1 MANIHPTAHV
11 DPLCQLADD
20 VEIGPLCVLTG
31 ACRLDA
37 GVRLLGSVTMRGPVH
52 LHAGVTVYPYAA
64 LGFPPQDL
72 KVTPEDPTAGVVVH
86 QDTVIREQAVVHAA
100 SNTETPTT
108 VGPRNF
114 LMATSHVGHDC
125 ITGADCILVTY
136 AGLSGHVTLGDNVV
150 VSGQAGV
157 HQHCKVGRLAFLSG
171 GVQVSTDIPPF
182 CTVNERN
189 RLGSVNLV
197 GMRRGGIPREH
208 ITQTRRFFR
217 EALAPSIPTKDMLEA
232 LDETL
237 SQEDCPPLAE
247 MREFI
252 ANATRGV
259 CPGAGRPPRMFAAF
273 LRHARRTGADLDQLA
288 KEAEREN

>member
-1 MANIHPTAHV
+1 MPTIHPTAHV
-11 DPLCQLADD
+11 DPECCLADD

-31 ACRLDA
+31 PCRLDA
-37 GVRLLGSVTMRGPVH
+37 GVRLLSHVTLRGPVH
-52 LHAGVTVYPYAA
+52 LHPGVTVYPHAA
-64 LGFPPQDL
+64 LGYPPQDL

-86 QDTVIREQAVVHAA
+86 ERSVIRENAVVHAA

-108 VGPRNF
+108 IGPRNF

-125 ITGADCILVTY
+125 LTGADCILVTY

-157 HQHCKVGRLAFLSG
+157 HQHCHIGRLAFLSG
-171 GVQVSTDIPPF
+171 GVQVSTDVPPF

-197 GMRRGGIPREH
+197 GMRRAGIARED
-208 ITQTRRFFR
+208 ITRTRRFFR
-217 EALAPSIPTKDMLEA
+217 EALAPSVPTAEMLARLDAA
-232 LDETL
+232 LAE
-237 SQEDCPPLAE
+237 SDCPPLAE
-247 MREFI
+247 LRAFI
-252 ANATRGV
+252 ANAKRGV

-273 LRHARRTGADLDQLA
+273 LRHARRTGADLDAIAAQ
-288 KEAEREN
+288 AESKA